1 MIFEGVARRFFPLKG
16 GKSPLDARVTHLESL
31 AVGQVEAPGFEM
43 TRAGRRFYLAY
54 NGSVPTGIAPVQAF
68 PTTAAQWLLWNAD
81 TAQSLIFRALGALLF
96 SGTQGL
102 GGQLLA
108 AIVNAPATVGNG
120 STGLAVASG
129 SGSPRASKVTIK
141 ASVVIT
147 DPAVPNWFP
156 VAEDVGA
163 AARVGPVGSIINR
176 AIDGKIVV
184 PPLKGLALAVLA
196 PAGTTPLYLP
206 VGDWEEAES
215 DLE

>member
-1 MIFEGVARRFFPLKG
+1 MIFEGVVRRFFPLKG
-16 GKSPLDARVTHLESL
+16 GKGPLDARQTHLESL

-43 TRAGRRFYLAY
+43 TRAGRRFYIAY
-54 NGSVPTGIAPVQAF
+54 TGAVPTGIAPVQAF

-81 TAQSLIFRALGALLF
+81 KTQSLIFRTLGALLF

-108 AIVNAPATVGNG
+108 AIVNLPATVGNS
-120 STGLAVASG
+120 STGLAVASA
-129 SGSPRASKVTIK
+129 SGSARASKVTIK

-147 DPAVPNWFP
+147 DPAAPNWFP
-156 VAEDVGA
+156 IAEDIGA
-163 AARVGPVGSIINR
+163 AARVGPLCSIINR
-176 AIDGKIVV
+176 AIEGKVVV
-184 PPLKGLALAVLA
+184 PPLQGLALAVLA